1 MSRYATK
8 FNKRDACEA
17 EGVLALAAIGI
28 EWFEA
33 PPLDGWVCV
42 DGVFIPVE
50 WKMPG
55 EPLTDSQN
63 RFIHACERLGAPY
76 RIWRSPDEAVASIQ
90 ALRGEFK

>member
-1 MSRYATK
+1 MRHATR

-33 PPLDGWVCV
+33 PPLDGWIVV
-42 DGVFIPVE
+42 DGVHIPVE

-55 EPLTDSQN
+55 QPLTDSQN
-63 RFIHACERLGAPY
+63 QFIDACERLGAPY
-76 RIWRSPDEAVASIQ
+76 RIWRSALEAVTSIQ
-90 ALRGEFK
+90 ALRK